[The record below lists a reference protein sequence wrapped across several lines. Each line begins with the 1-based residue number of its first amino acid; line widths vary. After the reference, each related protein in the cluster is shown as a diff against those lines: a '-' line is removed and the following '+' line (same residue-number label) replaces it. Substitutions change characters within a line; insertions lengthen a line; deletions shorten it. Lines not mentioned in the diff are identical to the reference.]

1 VGVTVETGTSLEDLL
16 CRQWEIDRDYVMGRI
31 STLFL
36 DGKPVDDLPASIVKD
51 GATLAL
57 SGAMPGLIGATMRR
71 GGVLA
76 SFRSG
81 ISYDP
86 RGAARMGGS
95 GRITLKLFNLLI
107 DELGPR
113 FLSRG
118 IWTTPSR
125 LKALFPNH
133 PDLEK
138 TGTDDIKVIVAAP
151 SPSPQ

>member
-1 VGVTVETGTSLEDLL
+1 MGKYPGFRPCREAVGKLV
-16 CRQWEIDRDYVMGRI
+16 
-31 STLFL
+31 
-36 DGKPVDDLPASIVKD
+36 IVKD

-86 RGAARMGGS
+86 RGNTRSGGN

-118 IWTTPSR
+118 IWTTHSR

-133 PDLEK
+133 PDLE
-138 TGTDDIKVIVAAP
+138 GAAPGDIKVIMDTP
-151 SPSPQ
+151 SPAAE